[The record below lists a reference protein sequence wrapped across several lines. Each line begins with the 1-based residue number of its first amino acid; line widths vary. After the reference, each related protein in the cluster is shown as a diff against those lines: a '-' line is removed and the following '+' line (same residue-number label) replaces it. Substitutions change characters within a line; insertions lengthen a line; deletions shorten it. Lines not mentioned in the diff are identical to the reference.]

1 MFSFRLV
8 LLYSFADIFAAEA
21 EIVLLAHRE
30 CIDRDAEYEASLQPK
45 RMGLSGDVYHQFFHG
60 NVGVKQ

>member
-8 LLYSFADIFAAEA
+8 LLYSFADVFAAEA
-21 EIVLLAHRE
+21 EIVLFAHRE

-60 NVGVKQ
+60 NVGIKR